1 MSRRDRF
8 QTIEEKPVPEKKVEE
23 ELFDGLPINSGISIK
38 EHESIRKEALEQAK
52 NIRHT
57 WRQNGP
63 WIRCKS
69 CATPHGFWI
78 GTEKRMTGE
87 KPDGTPIFTDCKV

>member
-8 QTIEEKPVPEKKVEE
+8 QTIEEEKTPEKEVKEE
-23 ELFDGLPINSGISIK
+23 PFDGLPINSGISIK

-52 NIRHT
+52 TIRHT

-63 WIRCKS
+63 WIKCKS

-87 KPDGTPIFTDCKV
+87 KPDGTPIFTDLK